1 MARNVFVN
9 EGDSVDLCVSK
20 IGSTDQVIRVTI
32 DIVGS
37 ADPAGEAPYT
47 GGVSHMMDT

>member
-1 MARNVFVN
+1 MGRNLFVN

-20 IGSTDQVIRVTI
+20 IGSTNQVIRVTI
-32 DIVGS
+32 EVVGA

-47 GGVSHMMDT
+47 GGVSHIMDT